1 MQYSTEEETSSY
13 LTTAFT
19 QRGMPE
25 AVAEELGQHLV
36 TAFEEVTFPNPS
48 PGTFAMMVPRI
59 RWVIRDDDLLLL
71 DAVSD
76 GVLAAISTGWI
87 LDESAGTQA
96 TVAGIAG
103 VAAASL
109 RVLNQIR
116 RKGARISARNMKVLL
131 ALDSSE
137 RALSI
142 EEMVEGLDD
151 LSREEVI
158 AAFEELQKVR
168 LRDGTVE
175 SLIAQDATGS
185 WSASGV

>member
-1 MQYSTEEETSSY
+1 MRYSTEEEASGY

-19 QRGMPE
+19 QRGMPG
-25 AVAEELGQHLV
+25 AIAAELGEHLV
-36 TAFEEVTFPNPS
+36 TAFEEVTFPDPP
-48 PGTFAMMVPRI
+48 PGTLAMMVPRI
-59 RWVIRDDDLLLL
+59 RWVIRDDDLSLL

-76 GVLAAISTGWI
+76 GVVAAIGTGWI
-87 LDESAGTQA
+87 LNDPAGTQA

-103 VAAASL
+103 VAAAAL

-131 ALDSSE
+131 ALESSDN
-137 RALSI
+137 ALSI
-142 EEMVEGLDD
+142 EEAVEGLED
-151 LSREEVI
+151 LSREEVT
-158 AAFEELQKVR
+158 AAFKELQEVR

-175 SLIAQDATGS
+175 SLIAQDATGR